1 MWQKKLLDG
10 LTSRMEMTKWK
21 VSKLN
26 DRSAEIIQPEKQGKK
41 GIKKWTESLPVSAPI
56 HKGLRDH
63 HSYSY
68 NKKKLHQLKINAFLD
83 SSENRGLR
91 AKNCPGIWR
100 DRYIQK
106 DTAEICLTEA
116 EATEAINWQCHL
128 NDNFDKLLE
137 VECDE
142 CDSKKFLGATV
153 FHKLYL

>member
-1 MWQKKLLDG
+1 MIDQQKLFNLKN
-10 LTSRMEMTKWK
+10 R
-21 VSKLN
+21 
-26 DRSAEIIQPEKQGKK
+26 KK
-41 GIKKWTESLPVSAPI
+41 RNKKWTESLPVSAPI

-83 SSENRGLR
+83 SSENWGLR

-137 VECDE
+137 VEYDE
-142 CDSKKFLGATV
+142 CDSKKFLGTTV
-153 FHKLYL
+153 FHKLYLQEPHHVLTSKT